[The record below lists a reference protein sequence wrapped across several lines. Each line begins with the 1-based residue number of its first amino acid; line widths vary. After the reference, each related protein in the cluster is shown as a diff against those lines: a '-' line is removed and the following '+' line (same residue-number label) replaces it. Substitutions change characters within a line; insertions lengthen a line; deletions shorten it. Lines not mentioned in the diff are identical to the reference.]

1 MRIKIDDNL
10 KKVAAAIQL
19 APLDLSIFA
28 RLLCQKLIASD
39 ILSDVPDNYGLT
51 MIQATARAR
60 VYDVVFV
67 LIEYLGI
74 PALDMDTFDAFCRC
88 VVIGDGDCPECGGE
102 LAFLETEGHELND
115 GDYFHPNTYE
125 IDQYVYKCRH
135 CGEIVKSE
143 KEL

>member
-19 APLDLSIFA
+19 APIDLSIFA
-28 RLLCQKLIASD
+28 RLLCQKLIASN

-51 MIQATARAR
+51 IIQATGRAR
-60 VYDVVFV
+60 VYDVVFA
-67 LIEYLGI
+67 LIEYFDI

-102 LAFLETEGHELND
+102 LAFVETEGHEIKD
-115 GDYFHPNTYE
+115 GDYEHPNTYFV
-125 IDQYVYKCRH
+125 DKYVYQCRH

>member
-19 APLDLSIFA
+19 APIDLSIFA
-28 RLLCQKLIASD
+28 RLLCQKLIASN

-51 MIQATARAR
+51 MIQATGRAR
-60 VYDVVFV
+60 VYDVVFA

-74 PALDMDTFDAFCRC
+74 PALDMDAFDAFCRC

-102 LAFLETEGHELND
+102 LSFVENEGHEIND
-115 GDYFHPNTYE
+115 GDYLHPNTFI
-125 IDQYVYKCRH
+125 IDKYVYKCRH